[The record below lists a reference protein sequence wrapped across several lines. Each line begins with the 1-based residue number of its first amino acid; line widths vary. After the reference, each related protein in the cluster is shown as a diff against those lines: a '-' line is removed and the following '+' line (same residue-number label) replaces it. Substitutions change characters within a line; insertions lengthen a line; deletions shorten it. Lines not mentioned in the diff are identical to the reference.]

1 MARPAQFTEE
11 VYASYIEGQLT
22 AGRSLSEITPN
33 ELQTQIGGK
42 YSKCQ
47 EMLSLVASKL
57 IQEQGEQPLEM
68 PQWFKD
74 FVAAHEKQAREAALG
89 QWMQIG
95 REIKKTTDEATQAF
109 EAKLAKYRQDSESH
123 LAAVN
128 RLETEV
134 DGLNQQIE
142 QRQEDLSR
150 LSAEAVR
157 KDADIERLGR
167 DLAGLKAELAEV
179 ETKLVAER
187 EARAKAEG
195 EIAGYQRE
203 IESLKA
209 ELIKKDGRIETLE
222 VEARKV
228 SDLSAQVASLQGALD
243 LANRAAER
251 MKEERDQA
259 SVKAAKL
266 GQQIDDLRQDLSEL
280 KTEHKESEA
289 ARTAV
294 EREKAKIEGK
304 IELLEEQ
311 LAAQKKTMEER
322 RAAQKDA
329 GDQA

>member
-1 MARPAQFTEE
+1 MARPAQFTEDD
-11 VYASYIEGQLT
+11 YTGYIQGQLS

-109 EAKLAKYRQDSESH
+109 ETKLAKYRQDSESH

-142 QRQEDLSR
+142 QRQEALSR

-157 KDADIERLGR
+157 KDADIERLGS
-167 DLAGLKAELAEV
+167 DLAELKAELADV
-179 ETKLVAER
+179 ESKLGAER

-195 EIAGYQRE
+195 EIAGYKRE

-209 ELIKKDGRIETLE
+209 ELIKKEGRIETLE

-228 SDLSAQVASLQGALD
+228 GDLSAQVASLQGALD

-259 SVKAAKL
+259 SVEAAKL

>member
-1 MARPAQFTEE
+1 MARPSQFTEE
-11 VYASYIEGQLT
+11 DYTRYIEGQLT

-33 ELQTQIGGK
+33 ELQTKIGGK

-47 EMLSLVASKL
+47 EMLSLVASKFV
-57 IQEQGEQPLEM
+57 QEQSEQRLEM

-74 FVAAHEKQAREAALG
+74 FVSAQEKQAREAAQG
-89 QWMQIG
+89 QWLHIG

-109 EAKLAKYRQDSESH
+109 ETQLAKYRQDSESH

-134 DGLNQQIE
+134 DALNQQIE
-142 QRQEDLSR
+142 QRQEEVAR

-157 KDADIERLGR
+157 KDADIDRLTSGLN
-167 DLAGLKAELAEV
+167 DLKAELADV
-179 ETKLVAER
+179 ELKLAAER
-187 EARAKAEG
+187 EVRAKAEG
-195 EIAGYQRE
+195 EIIGYQRE

-209 ELIKKDGRIETLE
+209 DLIKRDGRVETLE

-228 SDLSAQVASLQGALD
+228 GDLSAQVASLRSSLD
-243 LANRAAER
+243 LANQAAER
-251 MKEERDQA
+251 MKTERDQA
-259 SVKAAKL
+259 TVESAKL
-266 GQQIDDLRQDLSEL
+266 AQQVEDLRQDLAAV
-280 KTEHKESEA
+280 KADHKESES

-311 LAAQKKTMEER
+311 LNKLKAAQ
-322 RAAQKDA
+322 D
-329 GDQA
+329 